1 MSEVLDRL
9 LAVFVEPAPRA
20 AVVPAV
26 SVAMPTV
33 AVLCAPGQE
42 GCIGGAVALELASRA
57 GSVTATLCVWGAP
70 ASQARLPSAPV
81 GRGARRVAA
90 ALARHG
96 LDAAGSG
103 RLARVVLDPDPA
115 MASAGAIRAEG
126 ASPGPVVVA
135 IGGPRDRSW
144 DPVLAAVD
152 RTLVVT
158 RPDSGNALAAA
169 ACAGLDGPCASA
181 VIAARPLARLAAA
194 TGLGVTPSL
203 RRAVA
208 PLLEAL
214 G

>member
-1 MSEVLDRL
+1 MSEVLERL

-20 AVVPAV
+20 DPVSAA
-26 SVAMPTV
+26 SVATPCV
-33 AVLCAPGQE
+33 AVLCASGQE

-57 GSVTATLCVWGAP
+57 GCSTATLCVWGAP
-70 ASQARLPSAPV
+70 GSQVRLPGAPV

-96 LDAAGSG
+96 LEAAGSG
-103 RLARVVLDPDPA
+103 RLAHVVLDPDPA
-115 MASAGAIRAEG
+115 MASAGAIRAFG

-135 IGGPRDRSW
+135 IGGPRDHSW
-144 DPVLAAVD
+144 DPLLAAVD

-158 RPDSGNALAAA
+158 GPESGAALAAV
-169 ACAGLDGPCASA
+169 ACAGLEGPCASA
-181 VIAARPLARLAAA
+181 SIAARPLARLVAGA
-194 TGLGVTPSL
+194 GLGVTPSL